1 MKLNHLPRRS
11 FLKNTSILTATG
23 LIVDPL
29 SVFGTSRRKEWTV
42 GEIMDLFITQVPN
55 APFQT
60 TVDTLKAG
68 TRDQVVT
75 GIVTTMFPT
84 LAVINKAI
92 ELKANLII
100 PHEPTFYSGGDQT
113 DWLENDSVYQYKLDL
128 LAKNGIAIWRNHDYI
143 HRMKVDGV
151 QAGVV
156 DQLGWNEY
164 YQQNAVLIIP
174 KTSLHDLIT
183 HVKTKLEVPAM
194 RYVGDLNQLCSKVL
208 LLPGAVGGKR
218 QIESIMKEKPDV
230 LICGESNEWET
241 PEYVRDAYEMGQ
253 KLSMI
258 EIGHSAS
265 EEGGSEFLTS
275 WLRKYTPEIPV
286 THIPSGN
293 SLQVF

>member
-1 MKLNHLPRRS
+1 MNPNNLPRRT
-11 FLKNTSILTATG
+11 FIRNTSIFTASG
-23 LIVDPL
+23 LILDPF
-29 SVFGTSRRKEWTV
+29 SVFAGSGAKEWTV
-42 GEIMDLFITQVPN
+42 GEIMDMFISQVPN

-60 TVDTLKAG
+60 TVDTLKIG
-68 TRDQVVT
+68 SRDQVVT
-75 GIVTTMFPT
+75 GIVTTMFTT
-84 LAVINKAI
+84 LEIIKKAI

-100 PHEPTFYSGGDQT
+100 PHEPTFFSGSDET
-113 DWLENDSVYQYKLDL
+113 DWLQNDPVFRSKYDL
-128 LAKNGIAIWRNHDYI
+128 MAKHGIALWRNHDYI

-156 DQLGWNEY
+156 DELDWNEY
-164 YQQNAVLIIP
+164 YKQSPVLDIP
-174 KTSLHDLIT
+174 ATSLANLIN
-183 HVKTKLEVPAM
+183 HVKEKLGVPAM
-194 RYVGDLNQLCSKVL
+194 RYIGDLKQSCSKIL

-241 PEYVRDAYEMGQ
+241 PEYVRTANEMGM

-275 WLRKYTPEIPV
+275 WIRKHAPEIPV

-293 SLQVF
+293 SLSII